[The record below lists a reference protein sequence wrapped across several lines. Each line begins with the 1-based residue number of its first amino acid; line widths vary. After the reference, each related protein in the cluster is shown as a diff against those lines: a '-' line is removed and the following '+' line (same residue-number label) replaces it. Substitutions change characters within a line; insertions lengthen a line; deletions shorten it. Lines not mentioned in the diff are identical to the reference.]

1 MVSRQFKI
9 QCLMRKVC
17 ERCIFAI
24 YFVLDLLESIDKI
37 SPMGHNF
44 GSGLGG
50 SLAQQHRSSYF
61 STGISKL
68 NVTLT

>member
-1 MVSRQFKI
+1 MVLRQFGI

-17 ERCIFAI
+17 EGCVFGFS
-24 YFVLDLLESIDKI
+24 FVLDLLESIDKI
-37 SPMGHNF
+37 SSMGHNF

-68 NVTLT
+68 DVTLT

>member
-17 ERCIFAI
+17 ERCIFAFD
-24 YFVLDLLESIDKI
+24 FVLDLLESIDKI

-50 SLAQQHRSSYF
+50 SLVQQHRSSYF
-61 STGISKL
+61 STGISKSD
-68 NVTLT
+68 VTLT